1 MFPTEGGQL
10 LVLMGAIHST
20 KIPTGPTGK
29 VVHLKRWTR
38 FFETFPVGPNRS
50 IEFWTEISR
59 NFGWMDRAQLVSV
72 SFILFIT
79 VTHYG
84 TWCQH
89 LGISYTRFHGQL
101 ILNVLRTFS
110 VHLFRSF
117 YLIGGHRDSKTQFF
131 AECGRAP
138 VHNLAFVSL
147 HKMKGKKWKIS
158 RKKLVSPTEIKTRF
172 SCMQWIVVD
181 YS

>member
-1 MFPTEGGQL
+1 MFRTEGGQF

-59 NFGWMDRAQLVSV
+59 NFGWMDRTQLVSV

-79 VTHYG
+79 VMHYG

-110 VHLFRSF
+110 VHLLRSF

-131 AECGRAP
+131 AVVLLRCII
-138 VHNLAFVSL
+138 SL
-147 HKMKGKKWKIS
+147 SFLSTKWKGRS
-158 RKKLVSPTEIKTRF
+158 GKLAEKNWFHLRRLRHDSVACTE
-172 SCMQWIVVD
+172 
-181 YS
+181 